1 MSDLY
6 KPQTL
11 KLYAQQAGSVRLTL
25 DWFANKAFYPPR
37 AGVHIKPL
45 INGQAAFD
53 AVHAAMEAARHSIDI
68 ITWGFDPAMRFKRP
82 DGPRIGELLQ
92 TKGREGV
99 QARVLVWSNQLARL
113 KENTIPGAG
122 VGGSGGT
129 WAGSGVASGSAV
141 DNEVL
146 RLEQRRQHNLNLI
159 ARQQEALER
168 SERLHRE
175 GRLPSFDPRG
185 AAHARAR
192 IAELEAEN
200 AEIQRTLDSSEAQG
214 YGASAVPAAPARI
227 PGGRYSPATGSRR
240 YAAVGCRT
248 SSSVPATSSR
258 RPGR

>member
-99 QARVLVWSNQLARL
+99 QARVLVWSCGWSSGASITSTSSRGSRKPWNARNGCTA
-113 KENTIPGAG
+113 KAG
-122 VGGSGGT
+122 CR
-129 WAGSGVASGSAV
+129 AST
-141 DNEVL
+141 
-146 RLEQRRQHNLNLI
+146 
-159 ARQQEALER
+159 
-168 SERLHRE
+168 
-175 GRLPSFDPRG
+175 RG
-185 AAHARAR
+185 APPTRGRASPSWRRRTPRSSALSTAARPRAT
-192 IAELEAEN
+192 A
-200 AEIQRTLDSSEAQG
+200 
-214 YGASAVPAAPARI
+214 ASAVPAAPARI

>member
-159 ARQQEALER
+159 ARQQEA
-168 SERLHRE
+168 
-175 GRLPSFDPRG
+175 
-185 AAHARAR
+185 
-192 IAELEAEN
+192 
-200 AEIQRTLDSSEAQG
+200 
-214 YGASAVPAAPARI
+214 
-227 PGGRYSPATGSRR
+227 
-240 YAAVGCRT
+240 
-248 SSSVPATSSR
+248 
-258 RPGR
+258 

>member
-53 AVHAAMEAARHSIDI
+53 AVHAAMEAARQSIDI

-175 GRLPSFDPRG
+175 GRLPKIGR
-185 AAHARAR
+185 AH
-192 IAELEAEN
+192 
-200 AEIQRTLDSSEAQG
+200 
-214 YGASAVPAAPARI
+214 V
-227 PGGRYSPATGSRR
+227 
-240 YAAVGCRT
+240 
-248 SSSVPATSSR
+248 
-258 RPGR
+258 

>member
-53 AVHAAMEAARHSIDI
+53 AVHAAMEAARQSIDI

-113 KENTIPGAG
+113 K
-122 VGGSGGT
+122 
-129 WAGSGVASGSAV
+129 
-141 DNEVL
+141 
-146 RLEQRRQHNLNLI
+146 
-159 ARQQEALER
+159 
-168 SERLHRE
+168 
-175 GRLPSFDPRG
+175 
-185 AAHARAR
+185 
-192 IAELEAEN
+192 
-200 AEIQRTLDSSEAQG
+200 
-214 YGASAVPAAPARI
+214 
-227 PGGRYSPATGSRR
+227 
-240 YAAVGCRT
+240 
-248 SSSVPATSSR
+248 
-258 RPGR
+258 

>member
-6 KPQTL
+6 KPQAL

-53 AVHAAMEAARHSIDI
+53 AVHAAMEAARQSIDI

-113 KENTIPGAG
+113 KENTIPGRRRRFRRHL
-122 VGGSGGT
+122 GGLG
-129 WAGSGVASGSAV
+129 
-141 DNEVL
+141 
-146 RLEQRRQHNLNLI
+146 RRQ
-159 ARQQEALER
+159 RQRGGQ
-168 SERLHRE
+168 
-175 GRLPSFDPRG
+175 RG
-185 AAHARAR
+185 AA
-192 IAELEAEN
+192 
-200 AEIQRTLDSSEAQG
+200 T
-214 YGASAVPAAPARI
+214 GAAAPA
-227 PGGRYSPATGSRR
+227 
-240 YAAVGCRT
+240 
-248 SSSVPATSSR
+248 
-258 RPGR
+258 

>member
-11 KLYAQQAGSVRLTL
+11 AVRATGRQRPADL

-99 QARVLVWSNQLARL
+99 QARVLV
-113 KENTIPGAG
+113 
-122 VGGSGGT
+122 
-129 WAGSGVASGSAV
+129 
-141 DNEVL
+141 
-146 RLEQRRQHNLNLI
+146 
-159 ARQQEALER
+159 
-168 SERLHRE
+168 
-175 GRLPSFDPRG
+175 
-185 AAHARAR
+185 
-192 IAELEAEN
+192 
-200 AEIQRTLDSSEAQG
+200 
-214 YGASAVPAAPARI
+214 
-227 PGGRYSPATGSRR
+227 
-240 YAAVGCRT
+240 
-248 SSSVPATSSR
+248 
-258 RPGR
+258 

>member
-53 AVHAAMEAARHSIDI
+53 AVHAAMEAARQSIDI

-146 RLEQRRQHNLNLI
+146 RLEHRRQHNLNLI

-185 AAHARAR
+185 AASPSWRRRTPRSSALSTAARPGAT
-192 IAELEAEN
+192 A
-200 AEIQRTLDSSEAQG
+200 
-214 YGASAVPAAPARI
+214 ASAVPAAPARI

>member
-99 QARVLVWSNQLARL
+99 QARVLVWSNQQQTV
-113 KENTIPGAG
+113 K
-122 VGGSGGT
+122 S
-129 WAGSGVASGSAV
+129 
-141 DNEVL
+141 
-146 RLEQRRQHNLNLI
+146 EQIAHEAIANLGL
-159 ARQQEALER
+159 
-168 SERLHRE
+168 
-175 GRLPSFDPRG
+175 
-185 AAHARAR
+185 
-192 IAELEAEN
+192 
-200 AEIQRTLDSSEAQG
+200 
-214 YGASAVPAAPARI
+214 
-227 PGGRYSPATGSRR
+227 
-240 YAAVGCRT
+240 
-248 SSSVPATSSR
+248 
-258 RPGR
+258 